1 MAVIKN
7 REYDEK
13 KGTGIEESL
22 FSDEDYKLYL
32 ENEEMW
38 RQGDLTGNQTMKD
51 AAHDRQEKLRAKYG
65 FSGGADGMSYNP
77 VDTPVDTFSY
87 EAAPAY
93 ASKYQTQINE
103 LLGDILGAEKF
114 TYDAES
120 DPMYQQLAKTYQ
132 REGSRAMQDT
142 LAQVAAR
149 TGGIASSYAGSA
161 AADANNYYAEKLA
174 DRIPELRE
182 LAYSMYQN
190 EQNAKR
196 DNLSTLMGLEQMDY
210 GRYMDALG
218 QWNADRDFSY
228 GVSRD
233 QTADQRYENEWQ
245 YGVGRDQVA
254 DSRYE
259 DETAYERG
267 QDERQNARN
276 EVDAILAAG
285 GYPSPEMIAASG
297 YSPEY
302 IQAIRSY
309 YAAAT
314 SGGGGKEEED
324 PTLSQA
330 LASMDSEN
338 EAMAYLLDNGKKGSE
353 LEDWMNW
360 WRDQWRDNY
369 ILETN
374 TTQKNGNATR
384 MNPDGKLEVFVP
396 YFGNASGSW
405 LTLDQIE
412 AEQAKGTIVQDP
424 NAPSNVGR
432 YIGKK

>member
-13 KGTGIEESL
+13 KSTGIEESL

-77 VDTPVDTFSY
+77 VETPVDTFSY
-87 EAAPAY
+87 EAAPVY

-132 REGSRAMQDT
+132 REGNRAMQDT

-245 YGVGRDQVA
+245 YGVGRDQVS

-285 GYPSPEMIAASG
+285 GSPSPEMIAASG

-314 SGGGGKEEED
+314 SGGGGGGGGGGSSDTPDSVLSVYEYLDSMGIADKAQAEAQLDIMGFD
-324 PTLSQA
+324 PDWADGFMSWKRGQKWGDGVAITQDGQNAYDTVAREAAQYAGNPQKLDTYLTSMVNAGRITEAQA
-330 LASMDSEN
+330 V
-338 EAMAYLLDNGKKGSE
+338 
-353 LEDWMNW
+353 
-360 WRDQWRDNY
+360 Q
-369 ILETN
+369 IL
-374 TTQKNGNATR
+374 K
-384 MNPDGKLEVFVP
+384 VF
-396 YFGNASGSW
+396 A
-405 LTLDQIE
+405 
-412 AEQAKGTIVQDP
+412 
-424 NAPSNVGR
+424 
-432 YIGKK
+432 